1 MSTNKSLLTNVVTQ
15 FVLDRYFKGELGTCT
30 EKESS
35 LTSLQVL
42 GYLTDCLGEGN
53 YSSVLEELKDYMGE
67 DFIENV
73 EFDSPVCP
81 LCGGKDPITVSVL
94 QDNKVIWE
102 DSYPTKEVASNLI
115 KSFSRIGNNYSY
127 CVEA

>member
-1 MSTNKSLLTNVVTQ
+1 
-15 FVLDRYFKGELGTCT
+15 
-30 EKESS
+30 
-35 LTSLQVL
+35 
-42 GYLTDCLGEGN
+42 
-53 YSSVLEELKDYMGE
+53 MGE

-81 LCGGKDPITVSVL
+81 LCEGKDPITVSVL